1 MGHKTEDLKVAQNN
15 DFVINILTNFYN
27 KMKKSNDDQLKN
39 FKGKINDI
47 DKLIDDFFD
56 DECKRVSKNITE
68 LINLLNNLNS
78 KIMKLISMYQKKF
91 KDEFVA
97 VKEDYDRFQDEI
109 QNRIYYL
116 KFI

>member
-1 MGHKTEDLKVAQNN
+1 
-15 DFVINILTNFYN
+15 
-27 KMKKSNDDQLKN
+27 
-39 FKGKINDI
+39 
-47 DKLIDDFFD
+47 
-56 DECKRVSKNITE
+56 
-68 LINLLNNLNS
+68 
-78 KIMKLISMYQKKF
+78 MKLISMYQKKF